1 MKKFWSLFAANV
13 LCEEVFDL
21 SRAQFC
27 GSSQRKSGKF
37 GRKKFQEEDIFNFM
51 DSNEITKIPNLDLK
65 LQYRTTSPTVNQKL
79 TSDYKTKFR
88 LGMLLFVPI
97 LLSHRRNINK

>member
-37 GRKKFQEEDIFNFM
+37 GRKKFQEEDIFNSM
-51 DSNEITKIPNLDLK
+51 EINGIIRIPDLDFK
-65 LQYRTTSPTVNQKL
+65 LEYRTTSPTVKKNFC
-79 TSDYKTKFR
+79 TN
-88 LGMLLFVPI
+88 PP
-97 LLSHRRNINK
+97 HP